1 MLPRKFNRLFRILIL
16 ILVVLFL
23 VGCKQINKEPV
34 KIGIVMPLSGQ
45 YSDIGD
51 SMKEGFELAL
61 DEINDGDGISGRM
74 IKLIYEDDRC
84 DKEIAKGLM
93 EKLMSKDKVVAFSG
107 FYCEKPVKAAAKF
120 ALDHKIAIVSSGVNL
135 GKLTEYLF
143 SSSFPIVR
151 ESHYI
156 AIFAKNYL
164 NLSNIGILY
173 DNNDRSMLAAEAFKI
188 KFEEASGTVTIHET
202 TADYRDAIR
211 KIKEKDSDGIFIA
224 SDYIINIMNY
234 LKEIG
239 FDGEILTYSDAES
252 KNPKYLEEIY
262 YPNSINNEKLI
273 SSQINFKSNYMTK
286 YGKADFN
293 AVTADSYDALNILVY
308 GLRKCETIEFDGG
321 CVSSVLRKIK
331 DYQGAGG
338 KFTFEK
344 NMWGFD
350 RGFIIK
356 TVKDGEFVNYKEI

>member
-1 MLPRKFNRLFRILIL
+1 MKTLKFLL
-16 ILVVLFL
+16 LVFMIIFVF
-23 VGCKQINKEPV
+23 GCKQINTGPV

-61 DEINDGDGISGRM
+61 DEINDGNGISGRM
-74 IKLIYEDDRC
+74 IKLIYGDDRC
-84 DKEIAKGLM
+84 DKGIAKSLM
-93 EKLMSKDKVVAFSG
+93 EKLVSKDKVVTFSG
-107 FYCEKPVKAAAKF
+107 FYCEGPVKTAAKF
-120 ALDHKIAIVSSGVNL
+120 ALDHKIAIVSSGINL
-135 GKLTEYLF
+135 GKLTEYYF
-143 SSSFPIVR
+143 SSSFPIIR

-156 AIFAKNYL
+156 ATFAKDYL
-164 NLSNIGILY
+164 NLSKIGILY

-188 KFEEASGTVTIHET
+188 KFEEALGNVTIHET
-202 TADYRDAIR
+202 TVDYRNAIT
-211 KIKEKDSDGIFIA
+211 KIKEKNSDGIFIA
-224 SDYIINIMNY
+224 SNYVINIINY

-252 KNPKYLEEIY
+252 KNPKYLEGIY
-262 YPNSINNEKLI
+262 YPNSINNEGLI
-273 SSQINFKSNYMTK
+273 PSQINFKSNYMTK

-293 AVTADSYDALNILVY
+293 AVAADSYDALNILVY

-331 DYQGAGG
+331 NYQGAGG

-344 NMWGFD
+344 NMWVFD